1 MSPGF
6 SEASHTCLSCR
17 LLRSRG
23 TGRTSLT
30 CQARRW
36 VTVIKALSQCQVY
49 QIESQT
55 APRAPTKAPDI
66 NQRAIFQGRWHGR
79 TGHLSLFSVP
89 ATVAHVEGN
98 YSWWCRV
105 RVRMARAAPGDG
117 VNAGGDGHP
126 CLEIQTTSC
135 RLHLLPESQ
144 GITEKYFPFEV
155 LSPRIYIKC
164 PLSLSPAA
172 AYESVLPPYIPA
184 RGRGLRRYS

>member
-1 MSPGF
+1 M
-6 SEASHTCLSCR
+6 
-17 LLRSRG
+17 
-23 TGRTSLT
+23 
-30 CQARRW
+30 
-36 VTVIKALSQCQVY
+36 IKAPSQCQVY

-55 APRAPTKAPDI
+55 APRPPTKVPDI
-66 NQRAIFQGRWHGR
+66 NQRAIFQGRRHGR

-89 ATVAHVEGN
+89 ATVAHVESN

-164 PLSLSPAA
+164 PLYLQQLLMKVYFHLISLPGEEASGD
-172 AYESVLPPYIPA
+172 IPKGVPGINQCSQEPHIIRKTLTSA
-184 RGRGLRRYS
+184 